1 MAIYVNGVK
10 VSSGIGIPGKTP
22 EKGVDYWTEE
32 DVQELINQIMEKIP
46 TIEPEIEWGNF

>member
-10 VSSGIGIPGKTP
+10 VSGIGPPGKTP

-46 TIEPEIEWGNF
+46 AEIEWGNF